1 MHNLVQYGNTKK
13 RRGNPDKPALAIV
26 FDKPELDRPR
36 ELAGLDERSIAFLVR
51 RAVKYWLDNSPE
63 EKLIKLK
70 ARTRAN
76 DE

>member
-1 MHNLVQYGNTKK
+1 MANTKK
-13 RRGNPDKPALAIV
+13 RAAISIV
-26 FDKPELDRPR
+26 FDKPELDLLL
-36 ELAGLDERSIAFLVR
+36 ELAGLDERSVAFLVR

-63 EKLIKLK
+63 AKMIKLT